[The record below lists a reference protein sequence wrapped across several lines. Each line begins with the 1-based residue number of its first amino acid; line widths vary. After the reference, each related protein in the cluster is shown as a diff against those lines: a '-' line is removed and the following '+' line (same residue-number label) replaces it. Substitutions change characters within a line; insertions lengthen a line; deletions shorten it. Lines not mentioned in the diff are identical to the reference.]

1 MEYLHLSPERRMR
14 VFTVGFTAVV
24 ALYAFMA
31 FALEPI
37 RGYAETDNIVV
48 SAVVASTFSMTC
60 ADGVAAIGTLTAGT
74 PASATESCTLA
85 TNNATGYTV
94 AWQVTTGTGTA
105 GSRSG
110 TGHLNNG
117 DGDRFRAIHLNDTD
131 TPNQGGS
138 GYTTT
143 VIGTLVADGAN
154 DERWG
159 GRVTTSIT
167 GASRI
172 LDFAADTD
180 WTTKKFTNVATG
192 STVTVASRSVE
203 SASGG
208 DTIPFEFVAKL
219 GTAKFQPT
227 GTYKATVVVTTAT
240 Q

>member
-1 MEYLHLSPERRMR
+1 MR

-110 TGHLNNG
+110 TGNLNNG

-143 VIGTLVADGAN
+143 VIGTLVADAAN

-180 WTTKKFTNVATG
+180 WTTKKFANVATG
-192 STVTVASRSVE
+192 STVTVASRSIE
-203 SASGG
+203 SAAGG
-208 DTIPFEFVAKL
+208 DTIPFEFVAKV

-227 GTYKATVVVTTAT
+227 GTYKATVVVTSAT